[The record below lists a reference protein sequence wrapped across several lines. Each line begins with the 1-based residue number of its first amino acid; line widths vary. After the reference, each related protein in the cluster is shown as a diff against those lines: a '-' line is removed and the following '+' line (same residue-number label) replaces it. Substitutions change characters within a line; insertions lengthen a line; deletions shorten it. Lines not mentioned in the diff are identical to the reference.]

1 MAAKS
6 KRPFGFLGS
15 LQLSCI
21 LLLCLFF
28 LTAAGTYYQVDHNI
42 IDTKKMFFNSWF
54 LTRGGIPYFPGG
66 MLCMSL
72 LTVNMIV
79 GGLFG
84 LRLDKRSYLAVAL
97 HVVLVL
103 VIAMLTGGYGSDGLS
118 PLMACLTLAG
128 GLVGLHLLKFGIRT
142 KRQAVAIVH
151 VGIIVM
157 LGSGMVKILTAVE
170 GHLSLFEGETGSQ
183 YHSLSK
189 WEIAIWEEGGTEE
202 IVIENDLITDVT
214 GDATRKFSSPKL
226 PFDLE
231 IAGYEDNC
239 EVNRAQSF
247 ASTGS
252 GYDGFAILPMPNNPV
267 DSVNNT
273 AGLYAKVG
281 DQKAILWAHSFQ
293 KAQVAPGDKWVWV
306 REPWTVRADGRT
318 FLVDFRRERYTM
330 PFAIKLKDA
339 VRADHGGMGMAK
351 SYHSDVDRIED
362 GISNAVRIE
371 MNRPL
376 RSGNLVL
383 FQSGLND
390 TPRGTNSIF
399 TVVENVSDKWPEYSL
414 WVVTMGMALAFGRM
428 LVQHVKSQLA
438 KNALRTGAKS

>member
-6 KRPFGFLGS
+6 KRPFGLLGS
-15 LQLSCI
+15 LQLACI

-28 LTAAGTYYQVDHNI
+28 LTAAGTWYQVDHNI

-66 MLCMSL
+66 MLCMTL

-84 LRLDKRSYLAVAL
+84 LRLDKKAYFAVSL
-97 HVVLVL
+97 HVALVL

-118 PLMACLTLAG
+118 PLTACVALIG
-128 GLVGLHLLKFGIRT
+128 GLVALHLVKFGIKS

-183 YHSLSK
+183 YHSLSN
-189 WEIAIWEEGGTEE
+189 WEVAIWEEGGTEE
-202 IVIENDLITDVT
+202 IVIGDDFISDLS
-214 GDATRKFSSPKL
+214 GDASRTFTSPKL
-226 PFDLE
+226 PFTLE
-231 IAGYEDNC
+231 LAGYVENC
-239 EVNRAQSF
+239 QVNRSQSF
-247 ASTGS
+247 GGS
-252 GYDGFAILPMPNNPV
+252 ANGYDGFAILPIPNNSV
-267 DSVNNT
+267 DGVNNT
-273 AGLYAKVG
+273 AGIYAKVN
-281 DQKAILWAHSFQ
+281 DQKAILWALSYQ
-293 KAQVAPGDKWVWV
+293 KSQVAEGDKWVWF
-306 REPWTVRADGRT
+306 REPWTVKADGRT

-330 PFAIKLKDA
+330 PFEIKLMDA
-339 VRADHGGMGMAK
+339 VRDDHGGMGMAK
-351 SYHSDVDRIED
+351 SYHSDVERIED
-362 GISNAVRIE
+362 GIANPVRIE

-383 FQSGLND
+383 FQSGLNE
-390 TPRGTNSIF
+390 TARGTNSIF
-399 TVVENVSDKWPEYSL
+399 TVVENISDKWPEYSL
-414 WVVTMGMALAFGRM
+414 WVVTLGMAMAFGRM
-428 LVQHVKSQLA
+428 LLKHVISQLA
-438 KNALRTGAKS
+438 KNALRTEA